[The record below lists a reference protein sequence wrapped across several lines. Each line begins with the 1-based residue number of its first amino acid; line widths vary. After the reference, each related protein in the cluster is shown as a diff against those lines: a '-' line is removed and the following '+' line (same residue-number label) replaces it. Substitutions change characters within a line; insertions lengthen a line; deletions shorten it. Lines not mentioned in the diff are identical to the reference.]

1 MPLSLKKDNG
11 ALPKNQRLVFL
22 DALRAFGAI
31 CILLHHFAL
40 YPPLNSLAAPW
51 LGQCLE
57 WLRNHARTTQIFFGV
72 SGYVLARSLYG
83 QLWNFR
89 QAGIFLIQRYCRL
102 GIPYLA
108 AIAFVLLAYAV
119 GKGYLPQE
127 VTGSRV
133 TPRQLMAHL
142 FFLQDIL
149 GQEQL
154 SAGFWFVCINF
165 QLCLLFAL
173 ILWVRDSVRGVRFD
187 VASLLCWIL
196 AAISLFGINVESGYD
211 AWGLYFFPYFFMG
224 VVVYRVSRPG
234 ARKTEFWLYQ
244 LLFVLALCFA
254 WRWRL
259 VVAMGVGMVLYL
271 AETTGW
277 GCRWPK
283 SRVVAWLGKISY
295 SLFLVHFP
303 VLVLVATA
311 CLRYDWTSPGEAV
324 AALAAAVVLS
334 IAAAA
339 AFHRWVEVPAG
350 HLARMLAGVPFAR
363 EARAAA

>member
-1 MPLSLKKDNG
+1 M
-11 ALPKNQRLVFL
+11 FL

-40 YPPLNSLAAPW
+40 YPPLNSLAAP
-51 LGQCLE
+51 LLEPCLE
-57 WLRNHARTTQIFFGV
+57 WLRDNARATQIFFGV

-83 QLWNFR
+83 RVWNLR
-89 QAGIFLIQRYCRL
+89 QVSTFLVQRYCRL

-108 AIAFVLLAYAV
+108 AIAFVLLAYTI
-119 GKGYLPQE
+119 GRGYLPLE

-133 TPRQLMAHL
+133 TPWQLLAHL

-173 ILWVRDSVRGVRFD
+173 ILWVRDSVFGARFD

-196 AAISLFGINVESGYD
+196 AAISLFGINVDSGYD
-211 AWGLYFFPYFFMG
+211 VWGLYFFPYFFMG
-224 VVVYRVSRPG
+224 VLVYRVSRPG
-234 ARKTEFWLYQ
+234 AKQSEFWLYQ
-244 LLFVLALCFA
+244 LLFILAQCFV

-259 VVAMGVGMVLYL
+259 VVGMVVGMALYF
-271 AETTGW
+271 AERTGW

-283 SRVVAWLGKISY
+283 SRVVAWFGKISY

-303 VLVLVATA
+303 VLLLVATA
-311 CLRYDWTSPGEAV
+311 CLRFDWTTSQDAAV
-324 AALAAAVVLS
+324 ALAAAVALS
-334 IAAAA
+334 VAAAA
-339 AFHRWVEVPAG
+339 AFHYWIEIPAG
-350 HLARMLAGVPFAR
+350 HLARMLTDTPLLREIRAGSATV
-363 EARAAA
+363 